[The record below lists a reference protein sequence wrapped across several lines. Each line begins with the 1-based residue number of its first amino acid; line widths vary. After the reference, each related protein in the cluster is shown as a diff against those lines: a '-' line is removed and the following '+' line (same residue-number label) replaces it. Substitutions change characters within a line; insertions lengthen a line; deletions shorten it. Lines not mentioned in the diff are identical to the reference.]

1 MSSKIN
7 QILTLEVPNEY
18 NHKEM
23 SQHLKSAII
32 DCPRCNGS
40 GIIYVG
46 SYDLDSKDKDPT
58 CPFCKGLRKLQA
70 DINIDWKPAQ
80 L

>member
-1 MSSKIN
+1 MNSKIN
-7 QILTLEVPNEY
+7 QILTLEVPSEY

-32 DCPRCNGS
+32 DCPRCNGQ
-40 GIIYVG
+40 GIVYVG
-46 SYDLDSKDKDPT
+46 SYHPNGKEKDPT
-58 CPFCKGLRKLQA
+58 CPLCNGLRKLQA
-70 DINIDWKPAQ
+70 DIYISWKPAQ